1 MGIAE
6 EEMREHRLICRIFRE
21 AITEALGS
29 SPHKIILF
37 HLERLFGE
45 DPYGVLAE
53 DPKAFYIGLQRV
65 LGPGADVVLSFV
77 DAYLGKRYHVEFP
90 VGEFLTVFTTGEE
103 KQKQRLFEVISKCV
117 PS

>member
-1 MGIAE
+1 MAE
-6 EEMREHRLICRIFRE
+6 EGMREHRLIRRILRE

-45 DPYGVLAE
+45 DPYDVLAE
-53 DPKAFYIGLQRV
+53 DPRAFYIGLQRI

-77 DAYLGKRYHVEFP
+77 GAYLRKRYHVEFP

-103 KQKQRLFEVISKCV
+103 KQKLRLFEAISKCV